1 MTRGTASEFVYY
13 CIKILAMED
22 PREEY
27 EDEHLPDVEKIE
39 LERQL
44 LYAAYENSYRVLT
57 SKIPFDELIIQNNL
71 DGLSAIMAY
80 DPIEGIQKK
89 ELENIIAY
97 YLGLDEPY
105 YYMRCAE
112 LKKILDGLPDEVEL

>member
-1 MTRGTASEFVYY
+1 
-13 CIKILAMED
+13 
-22 PREEY
+22 
-27 EDEHLPDVEKIE
+27 
-39 LERQL
+39 
-44 LYAAYENSYRVLT
+44 
-57 SKIPFDELIIQNNL
+57 
-71 DGLSAIMAY
+71 MAY

-112 LKKILDGLPDEVEL
+112 LKKILDELPDEVEL